1 MLEARHFVEK
11 SIVAAG
17 ALRAAFHDVARH
29 DRAGQPVPVVSL
41 PAEMP
46 GRRAHNDRRVGDARA
61 DDDVRT
67 APIPDEIAND
77 DELEG
82 IYLDQLVGRDEV
94 KFDLRKFVWIGS
106 PVSEPMLFYMRA
118 DTPYKSIS
126 DIRNAK
132 EPPKCGSTGT
142 VSTDFILARMLEDLK
157 LSLDRAILVEVS
169 DTEIRK
175 RLVGRAELEH
185 RSDDSDDV
193 IAHRLEVFR
202 KQTAP
207 LVEYYERRGLL
218 TRLNG
223 ERSIDVVFDEMEKLA
238 AA

>member
-1 MLEARHFVEK
+1 MRWILLGPPGSGKGTQAKRLAMKHRVAHLSTGDILRAE
-11 SIVAAG
+11 VAAG
-17 ALRAAFHDVARH
+17 TELGRKAKANMD
-29 DRAGQPVPVVSL
+29 AGDLVP
-41 PAEMP
+41 
-46 GRRAHNDRRVGDARA
+46 
-61 DDDVRT
+61 
-67 APIPDEIAND
+67 
-77 DELEG
+77 
-82 IYLDQLVGRDEV
+82 DQLILDMIRRRLEAMGAKAEFILDGFPRNTAQ
-94 KFDLRKFVWIGS
+94 
-106 PVSEPMLFYMRA
+106 A
-118 DTPYKSIS
+118 D
-126 DIRNAK
+126 A
-132 EPPKCGSTGT
+132 
-142 VSTDFILARMLEDLK
+142 LARMLEDLK